1 MREAIALI
9 LSGSLTLFWLWQAS
23 RERRRRWELEDHA
36 QLASR
41 ERRRR
46 WELEDHAQ
54 LVADAIES
62 VVPPE
67 TRDAIAEEIR
77 RREGE
82 HTQ

>member
-9 LSGSLTLFWLWQAS
+9 LSGSLTLFWLWQ
-23 RERRRRWELEDHA
+23 
-36 QLASR
+36 ASR